1 MLERA
6 SSNRNRKVRII
17 KKRYGGHTKE
27 RDSYSGSPRYSVH
40 EVKKKKKSLACIL
53 REKKSKNNITTF
65 IYLFI

>member
-27 RDSYSGSPRYSVH
+27 RDSYSGSPSNSEH
-40 EVKKKKKSLACIL
+40 EVKNKKNVHLL
-53 REKKSKNNITTF
+53 VF
-65 IYLFI
+65 